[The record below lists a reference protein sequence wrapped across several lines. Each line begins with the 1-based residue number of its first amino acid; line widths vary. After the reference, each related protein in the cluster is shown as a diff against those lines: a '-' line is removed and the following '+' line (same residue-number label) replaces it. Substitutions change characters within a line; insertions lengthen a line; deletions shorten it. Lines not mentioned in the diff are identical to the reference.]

1 MFADHFLDGNCA
13 GHGRLRSH
21 GGCHRAKGKAGRA
34 PDGIQKRRAHLAFV
48 QQRFEGFEMLDLLLH
63 HMLDFGAGRM
73 VAKDGQLATV
83 DLLGG
88 SLSGVIDTQE
98 SLDVAPSGDRS

>member
-1 MFADHFLDGNCA
+1 
-13 GHGRLRSH
+13 
-21 GGCHRAKGKAGRA
+21 
-34 PDGIQKRRAHLAFV
+34 
-48 QQRFEGFEMLDLLLH
+48 MLDLLLH

-88 SLSGVIDTQE
+88 SLAGVIDTQE